1 MHTTLLQAHPGITP
15 SMKRVAQALHR
26 YLPVPSHIRYVCS
39 SPPSVLQR
47 RLPAA
52 AVHVLYV
59 LFTRRY
65 LQRLAARIPPCEV
78 LHIVDH
84 SESFLLPAVRAG
96 LRVVTCHDLIPLAA
110 EQVVYRHPFSRWLG
124 QWLYRLT
131 VRDITCADGVVACS
145 RTTAQDVLRFLP
157 IAPERLK
164 VVHHGVD
171 TDFFVPQREEE
182 RCRYRQEMGY
192 GSQETVLLHVGS
204 NAPYKNIPAVLR
216 TVAYLRHNGQPV
228 RWIKA
233 GQPLSPSLQQMARE
247 LGIADCL
254 HVEGSLDDAS
264 LLRLY
269 QTCDVLLFPS
279 LREGFGLPVLESLAC
294 GTPAVIA
301 DAPALNEWAG
311 EVCLSAPPND
321 IQALAEK
328 VLHSAEEGHSP
339 DHRARLREFALQ
351 YSWREITTQLVQA
364 YRQWGAS

>member
-1 MHTTLLQAHPGITP
+1 
-15 SMKRVAQALHR
+15 MKRVTQALHR
-26 YLPVPSHIRYVCS
+26 HLPVPSDVRYVCS
-39 SPPSVLQR
+39 SPPSVLQH

-59 LFTRRY
+59 VFTRRY
-65 LQRLAARIPPCEV
+65 LQRLAARIPPCDV
-78 LHIVDH
+78 LHVVDH
-84 SESFLLPAVRAG
+84 SESFLLPPTRAH
-96 LRVVTCHDLIPLAA
+96 LKVVACHDLIPLAA
-110 EQVVYRHPFSRWLG
+110 EEVVYRRPFSRRLG
-124 QWLYRLT
+124 HWLYRLT
-131 VRDITCADGVVACS
+131 VRDITRADGVVACS
-145 RTTAQDVLRFLP
+145 RTTVQDVLHFLP

-164 VVHHGVD
+164 VVPDGVD
-171 TDFFVPQREEE
+171 TDFFVPLREEE

-192 GSQETVLLHVGS
+192 GEQEIVLLHVGS

-216 TVAYLRHNGQPV
+216 TVAYLHSTGHPV

-233 GQPLSPSLQQMARE
+233 GQPLSPSLQQVARE

-254 HVEGSLDDAS
+254 HMEGPIDDAR

-311 EVCLSAPPND
+311 EVCLNAPPND

-339 DHRARLREFALQ
+339 GYRARLREFALQ
-351 YSWREITTQLVQA
+351 YSWREIAAQMVQA
-364 YRQWGAS
+364 YREWGAS

>member
-1 MHTTLLQAHPGITP
+1 
-15 SMKRVAQALHR
+15 MKRVAQALHR
-26 YLPVPSHIRYVCS
+26 YLPVPSHIRYASPS
-39 SPPSVLQR
+39 SPAVLQR
-47 RLPAA
+47 RLPTA

-65 LQRLAARIPPCEV
+65 LQRLAERIPPCDV

-84 SESFLLPAVRAG
+84 SESFLLPAVRAH
-96 LRVVTCHDLIPLAA
+96 LKVVACHDLIPLAA
-110 EQVVYRHPFSRWLG
+110 GDVVYRRPFSRWLG
-124 QWLYRLT
+124 QRLYRLT
-131 VRDITCADGVVACS
+131 VRDISCADGVVACS

-157 IAPERLK
+157 ITPERLR
-164 VVHHGVD
+164 VVHDGVD
-171 TDFFVPQREEE
+171 TDFFVPLRKEE
-182 RCRYRQEMGY
+182 RHRYRQEMGY
-192 GSQETVLLHVGS
+192 GRQEIVLLHVGS
-204 NAPYKNIPAVLR
+204 NAPYKNIPAVLH
-216 TVAYLRHNGQPV
+216 TVAYLRHAGHPV

-233 GQPLSPSLQQMARE
+233 GQPLSPSLQQMAQE
-247 LGIADCL
+247 LGIVDCL
-254 HVEGSLDDAS
+254 HTEVALDDTR

-301 DAPALNEWAG
+301 DTPALNEWAG

-328 VLHSAEEGHSP
+328 VLRSAEEGHSP

-351 YSWREITTQLVQA
+351 YSWREITRQLVQA
-364 YRQWGAS
+364 YREWGAS